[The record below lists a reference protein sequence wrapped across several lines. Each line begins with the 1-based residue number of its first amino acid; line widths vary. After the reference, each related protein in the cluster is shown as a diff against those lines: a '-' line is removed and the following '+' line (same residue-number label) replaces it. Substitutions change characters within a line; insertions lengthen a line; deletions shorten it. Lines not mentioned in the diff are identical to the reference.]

1 VFVGEFIGSPKM
13 NVQPGTLEVAG
24 GVAIIECLGV
34 RTKLSSEIAGRIEGL
49 APGGSVL
56 VGIRP
61 HDLHL
66 AGESGPESE
75 RVHGVIDI
83 VEHTG
88 TEVFATIDVGETKV
102 IARLPRTPLPVH
114 GQKVELAFNADRVL
128 LFDVE
133 SRKSLLRRDSEREKV
148 SIR

>member
-1 VFVGEFIGSPKM
+1 
-13 NVQPGTLEVAG
+13 VQ
-24 GVAIIECLGV
+24 
-34 RTKLSSEIAGRIEGL
+34 GL
-49 APGGSVL
+49 
-56 VGIRP
+56 
-61 HDLHL
+61 
-66 AGESGPESE
+66 
-75 RVHGVIDI
+75 IDI

-88 TEVFATIDVGETKV
+88 TEVFATIDVGDAKV
-102 IARLPRTPLPVH
+102 IARLPRTPLPVR